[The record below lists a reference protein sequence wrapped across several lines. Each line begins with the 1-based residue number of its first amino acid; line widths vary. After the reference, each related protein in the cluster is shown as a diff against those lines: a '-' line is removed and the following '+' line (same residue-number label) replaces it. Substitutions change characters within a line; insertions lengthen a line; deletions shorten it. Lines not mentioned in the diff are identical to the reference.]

1 MDEITEHWV
10 TMWNYGIF
18 SVIPRLFL
26 HRPGFF
32 IYQTTY
38 ISSLSC
44 PYIIKQYHVFYY
56 KSSTIFATEIL
67 SLMSQLYWVRN
78 NIQ

>member
-18 SVIPRLFL
+18 SVIPQLCL

-44 PYIIKQYHVFYY
+44 PYIIKQYHVF
-56 KSSTIFATEIL
+56 IINL
-67 SLMSQLYWVRN
+67 VLYLPPN
-78 NIQ
+78 SNESALPGSEQH